1 MLAPGA
7 AGRVLSRALSLSHG
21 LASAVVQRVWAVP
34 LGRAGAA
41 PRLHPRRHRVFRLLR
56 DGKHAPRGD
65 MELLLTRAVQALSQ
79 PCRVRA
85 RGAREFC
92 LPAHARE
99 FCLPSRSQEF
109 CLPTHFWEFCLPS
122 PFLAMQDLGARGDVV
137 SVSKRVGW
145 NKLLPQGLAV
155 YPSPGNVR
163 EFRRESRL
171 AQQGQGKLEEPQ
183 TQSGQKTL
191 EFLRRCRLEVGMKN
205 NVPWELSPDIVA
217 RHFLKNL
224 GVFVPPH
231 ALRLPPE
238 PITRWGRFWCDVTV
252 NGLDTVRVPMD
263 VVQFL
268 HPKTKR
274 FRHWREQQR
283 RQLESSRERLL

>member
-65 MELLLTRAVQALSQ
+65 MELLLTRAV
-79 PCRVRA
+79 
-85 RGAREFC
+85 
-92 LPAHARE
+92 
-99 FCLPSRSQEF
+99 
-109 CLPTHFWEFCLPS
+109 
-122 PFLAMQDLGARGDVV
+122 QDLGARGDVV